1 MILRLD
7 STDDLHLA
15 FTSHLNTPLFVR
27 SFSTMNFKQILRSP
41 FISHYQSIESVLTGK
56 NLKKR
61 EKWSNNIQYNVQWL
75 VKVFEYLPCKTFTN
89 RSCVL
94 CHAYVYIV
102 YVYIFFIIYVSIRVC
117 SCHHVK
123 VIQTFLLIFDE
134 IYILIMKLRTNY
146 FCRDICNYRILQ
158 RCFVSILKFLSY
170 NLD

>member
-27 SFSTMNFKQILRSP
+27 SFSTINFKQILRSP
-41 FISHYQSIESVLTGK
+41 FISHYQLIESVVTGK

-75 VKVFEYLPCKTFTN
+75 VKVFEYLLCKTFTN

-94 CHAYVYIV
+94 CNAYVYIV
-102 YVYIFFIIYVSIRVC
+102 YVYIFFYNICIYTRMYLPPRKSN
-117 SCHHVK
+117 SD
-123 VIQTFLLIFDE
+123 IFAYFWWD
-134 IYILIMKLRTNY
+134 IYTNY
-146 FCRDICNYRILQ
+146 YEQTAFVEIFVIIEFCRD
-158 RCFVSILKFLSY
+158 VSSRFFNFWVII
-170 NLD
+170 